1 MCAFHSAGGKSGQ
14 YPALFDTVPVTLAAQ
29 LGAMTPVLRDSR
41 LRRVLQ
47 MIESR
52 PSLNIRE
59 LALECNLSESHL
71 RHLVKQN
78 TGFGLGRLLTEQRM
92 QCAAAFLE
100 HTSMSIKEIAGA
112 VGFEHTSSFARA
124 FERHF
129 RQTPGCYRQ
138 ASRPDEMSAKLG

>member
-1 MCAFHSAGGKSGQ
+1 MRAFHSAGRRTGP
-14 YPALFDTVPVTLAAQ
+14 YPALFDAIPATLAAQ
-29 LGAMTPVLRDSR
+29 LGAMIPVVRDSR

-47 MIESR
+47 MIESH

-92 QCAAAFLE
+92 QCATALLANSKNE
-100 HTSMSIKEIAGA
+100 HSRRSPAPWVLSIRP
-112 VGFEHTSSFARA
+112 VSVARLNA
-124 FERHF
+124 IF
-129 RQTPGCYRQ
+129 GKRQ
-138 ASRPDEMSAKLG
+138 AATA